1 MGYLYEAC
9 EGRFSLDKSM
19 KNLPTYMCIS
29 NTNVAIKFSVESSSG
44 MLKVQSFVSQ
54 IIQKL
59 LGA

>member
-1 MGYLYEAC
+1 LNLDRYLEK
-9 EGRFSLDKSM
+9 GRFSLDKSM
-19 KNLPTYMCIS
+19 KNLPTYMHIS
-29 NTNVAIKFSVESSSG
+29 NTNVAIKFSVEPSSG